1 MNDED
6 IWKRRFLLFM
16 LVRLSGVFLI
26 AFGMAVA
33 FSDIVR
39 VGGWR
44 IGGAL
49 LIAVGTIEAAFG
61 PVLLRRA
68 WSKEK

>member
-1 MNDED
+1 MSDEQL
-6 IWKRRFLLFM
+6 WKRRFMLFM

-33 FSDIVR
+33 FSDIVAP
-39 VGGWR
+39 GGWR

-49 LIAVGTIEAAFG
+49 LIALGTVEAAIG
-61 PVLLRRA
+61 PVLLRKA
-68 WSKEK
+68 WSKDR